1 MAQLFNRNACN
12 NTIVLSI
19 KPQLQ
24 PMWDE
29 QQKNWIEMMEKLPI
43 RKMPH
48 SDGSDYH
55 GNPVASFLTSRE
67 GQRKPEWNGIK
78 KCWMPLPNAALMFP
92 AFRYVP

>member
-1 MAQLFNRNACN
+1 
-12 NTIVLSI
+12 
-19 KPQLQ
+19 
-24 PMWDE
+24 MWDE

-92 AFRYVP
+92 AFRYVPYFFLKN